1 MKISVAILTMIS
13 GELTFFL
20 KTLATIILVSKGR
33 NRLNGNANSED
44 NWYAK

>member
-1 MKISVAILTMIS
+1 MKISVVVLTMIS

-20 KTLATIILVSKGR
+20 KILATIILVSKGK

-44 NWYAK
+44 R

>member
-20 KTLATIILVSKGR
+20 KILATIILISKGK
-33 NRLNGNANSED
+33 NRLNGKANSED
-44 NWYAK
+44 K

>member
-1 MKISVAILTMIS
+1 MKISVAILTMIPE
-13 GELTFFL
+13 ELTFFL

-44 NWYAK
+44 N